1 MRLRPA
7 TLCRQLLDALEASEG
22 RRRKRKRNTTP
33 DTIGMDIRRGLLEGA
48 VRDDPAPE
56 RFEAWLVDY
65 CASADASGPVR
76 SMAASLLAEWQLALQ
91 SDAFRNWLAAGA
103 PSDDRA

>member
-1 MRLRPA
+1 MRPA
-7 TLCRQLLDALEASEG
+7 VLCRQLLDALQASEG

-33 DTIGMDIRRGLLEGA
+33 DSIGMDIRRGLLEAA

-56 RFEAWLVDY
+56 QFEAWLMEY
-65 CASADASGPVR
+65 CITGDASGPVR
-76 SMAASLLAEWQLALQ
+76 SMAASLLSEWRLALE